1 MDFARS
7 NAGGRAT
14 ASTKIVV
21 AGGFGVGKTTLVGS
35 VSEIKPLRTEALVTN
50 ESEGVDDLDAV
61 PTKATTTVAMDF
73 GRITLAED
81 LVLYLFGTPGQRRFW
96 FMWDDLC
103 RGAIGAIVLVDT
115 ARLNEAF
122 SPLDYF
128 EAKGIPFIVV
138 RQRVRGHPE
147 VPDAGDP
154 RGPRPAQ
161 RGADHGRRRPRPGLG
176 QVGARPGHR
185 VRPRAAHQDGRRR
198 PLTRRGSPSVTHRV
212 GPDAVRAACGELR
225 VVPALPGATGNQPP
239 STGRSVH
246 PGGTPTPRTADP
258 GSHGPRQARSSTPP
272 PQGRHL
278 PVHPSGAAL
287 HNPSTDLDVGL
298 GVSPDRVVGPSRHS

>member
-1 MDFARS
+1 VDFARS

-103 RGAIGAIVLVDT
+103 RGASGANVLVDT
-115 ARLNEAF
+115 MRLNEAF

-128 EAKGIPFIVV
+128 ESKGIPFIVCV
-138 RQRVRGHPE
+138 NEFEGTPRYPLPEIREALALPNE
-147 VPDAGDP
+147 VPIMHVDARD
-154 RGPRPAQ
+154 RTSAK
-161 RGADHGRRRPRPGLG
+161 AAL
-176 QVGARPGHR
+176 VR
-185 VRPRAAHQDGRRR
+185 VTEFALEQLTRAAV
-198 PLTRRGSPSVTHRV
+198 S
-212 GPDAVRAACGELR
+212 
-225 VVPALPGATGNQPP
+225 
-239 STGRSVH
+239 
-246 PGGTPTPRTADP
+246 
-258 GSHGPRQARSSTPP
+258 AR
-272 PQGRHL
+272 
-278 PVHPSGAAL
+278 
-287 HNPSTDLDVGL
+287 
-298 GVSPDRVVGPSRHS
+298 

>member
-128 EAKGIPFIVV
+128 EAKGIPFIVCV
-138 RQRVRGHPE
+138 NEFEGTQKYPMSEIREALALPNE
-147 VPDAGDP
+147 VPLMAVDARD
-154 RGPRPAQ
+154 RKSAKE
-161 RGADHGRRRPRPGLG
+161 AL
-176 QVGARPGHR
+176 VR
-185 VRPRAAHQDGRRR
+185 VTEFALEQLTRAAV
-198 PLTRRGSPSVTHRV
+198 S
-212 GPDAVRAACGELR
+212 
-225 VVPALPGATGNQPP
+225 
-239 STGRSVH
+239 
-246 PGGTPTPRTADP
+246 
-258 GSHGPRQARSSTPP
+258 AR
-272 PQGRHL
+272 
-278 PVHPSGAAL
+278 
-287 HNPSTDLDVGL
+287 
-298 GVSPDRVVGPSRHS
+298 